1 MNEVICLFAKI
12 FKAPTLTSTFND
24 DFLYATDRI
33 VSYEYTKRW
42 TKSGNFTLVFP
53 FDKEILQALRLNGTI
68 YLDSDWLFI
77 QNVSYNGKQIT
88 VTGKDCKAL
97 LETRV
102 AIPDNTGYTGYS
114 SVSGTTAYCIRQYL
128 NQNCINPTDTNRK
141 LPLVFEGG
149 ATGLLSDSYM
159 ARFEYLSDIVTAM
172 CENADI
178 GYDIRGYIASS
189 GFKFYTLK
197 GVDRSFDQDVN
208 PRVIFSSSWRNV
220 LSQSFEHGVENVFT
234 AVYGTD
240 NGNYSKLVER
250 NPDYPQQALDMS
262 NPSDIA
268 KIVKGIARR
277 ECNVTVGISNSDSWF
292 EKYALNDVKDNIKT
306 ESFDIIVPFSNY
318 GTDYSLGDTVTIKDD
333 FLNNRFNRVITEVTK
348 SYQQGQRSISLV
360 LGIPKQKPV
369 QKIINNLLNKTQQ
382 RK

>member
-1 MNEVICLFAKI
+1 MFAKI
-12 FKAPTLTSTFND
+12 FKAPTLTSRFDD
-24 DFLYATDRI
+24 DFLLATDRI

-42 TKSGNFTLVFP
+42 TKTGDFTLVFP
-53 FDKEILQALRLNGTI
+53 FDREILQALRLNGTI
-68 YLDSDWLFI
+68 YLDGDWLFI

-88 VTGKDCKAL
+88 VTGKDCKAF
-97 LETRV
+97 LETRI
-102 AIPDNTGYTGYS
+102 AIPDNTGYTGYT
-114 SVSGTTAYCIRQYL
+114 SVSGTTAYCIEQYL

-178 GYDIRGYIASS
+178 GYDIRGYIASR

-197 GVDRSFDQDVN
+197 GVDRSFEQDVN

-292 EKYALNDVKDNIKT
+292 EKYALNEVKDNIGT

-348 SYQQGQRSISLV
+348 SYHQGQRSISLV

-369 QKIINNLLNKTQQ
+369 QKIINNLLNKTQ
-382 RK
+382 RKK

>member
-1 MNEVICLFAKI
+1 MNEVMFLFAKI
-12 FKAPTLTSTFND
+12 FKAPTLTSTFSN
-24 DFLYATDRI
+24 DFLLATDRI

-42 TKSGNFTLVFP
+42 TKTGDFTLVFP
-53 FDKEILQALRLNGTI
+53 FDREILQALRLNGTI

-88 VTGKDCKAL
+88 VTGKDCKAF
-97 LETRV
+97 LETRI
-102 AIPDNTGYTGYS
+102 AIPNNTGYTGYS
-114 SVSGTTAYCIRQYL
+114 SVSGTTAYCIEQYL

-292 EKYALNDVKDNIKT
+292 EKYALNDVKDNIGT
-306 ESFDIIVPFSNY
+306 ESFDIAVPFSNY
-318 GTDYSLGDTVTIKDD
+318 NTDYSLGDTVTIKDD

-348 SYQQGQRSISLV
+348 SYHQGQRSISLV

>member
-1 MNEVICLFAKI
+1 MFAKI
-12 FKAPTLTSTFND
+12 FKPPTLTSTFTD
-24 DFLYATDRI
+24 DFLFATDRI
-33 VSYEYTKRW
+33 SSYEYTKRW
-42 TKSGNFTLVFP
+42 TKSGDFTLVCP
-53 FDKEILQALRLNGTI
+53 FDKEILQALKLNGI
-68 YLDSDWLFI
+68 IFFDNDWLFI
-77 QNVSYNGKQIT
+77 QTISYNGRQIT
-88 VTGKDCKAL
+88 VTGKDCKAF
-97 LETRV
+97 LEIRI
-102 AIPDNTGYTGYS
+102 ALPDNTGFEGYS
-114 SVSGTTAYCIRQYL
+114 SVSGTTAHCIEQYL
-128 NQNCINPTDTNRK
+128 NQNCINPTDINRK

-149 ATGLLSDSYM
+149 TNGLLSDSYM
-159 ARFEYLSDIVTAM
+159 ARFEYISDIVTAM
-172 CENADI
+172 CENAGI
-178 GYDIRGYIASS
+178 GYDIRGNIADS

-208 PRVIFSSSWRNV
+208 PRVIFSSRWRNIV
-220 LSQSFEHGVENVFT
+220 SEVFEHGVENVFT

-292 EKYALNDVKDNIKT
+292 KKYALNEIKDNIKT
-306 ESFDIIVPFSNY
+306 ESFDIAVPFSNY
-318 GTDYSLGDTVTIKDD
+318 GTDYELGDIVTIKDD
-333 FLNNRFNRVITEVTK
+333 FQNEKFNRLITEVTK
-348 SYQQGQRSISLV
+348 SYASGQRSISLT

-369 QKIINNLLNKTQQ
+369 QQIVNNLLNQTQK

>member
-1 MNEVICLFAKI
+1 M
-12 FKAPTLTSTFND
+12 
-24 DFLYATDRI
+24 
-33 VSYEYTKRW
+33 
-42 TKSGNFTLVFP
+42 
-53 FDKEILQALRLNGTI
+53 
-68 YLDSDWLFI
+68 
-77 QNVSYNGKQIT
+77 
-88 VTGKDCKAL
+88 
-97 LETRV
+97 
-102 AIPDNTGYTGYS
+102 
-114 SVSGTTAYCIRQYL
+114 
-128 NQNCINPTDTNRK
+128 
-141 LPLVFEGG
+141 
-149 ATGLLSDSYM
+149 LSDSYM

-208 PRVIFSSSWRNV
+208 PRVIFSSSWRNIV
-220 LSQSFEHGVENVFT
+220 SEVFEHGVENVFT

-292 EKYALNDVKDNIKT
+292 EKYALNEVKDNIET
-306 ESFDIIVPFSNY
+306 ESFDIAVPFSNY
-318 GTDYSLGDTVTIKDD
+318 GTDYSLGDIVTIKDD

-348 SYQQGQRSISLV
+348 SYSQGQRSISLV

>member
-24 DFLYATDRI
+24 DFLLATDRI

-42 TKSGNFTLVFP
+42 TKSGDFTLVFS

-114 SVSGTTAYCIRQYL
+114 SVSGTTAYCIEQYL

-208 PRVIFSSSWRNV
+208 PRVIFSSSWQNI

-292 EKYALNDVKDNIKT
+292 EKYALNEVKDNIET
-306 ESFDIIVPFSNY
+306 ESFDIAVPFSNY
-318 GTDYSLGDTVTIKDD
+318 GTDYSLGDIVTIKDD

-348 SYQQGQRSISLV
+348 SYSQGQRSISLV

>member
-1 MNEVICLFAKI
+1 MFAKI

-24 DFLYATDRI
+24 DFLLATDRI

-42 TKSGNFTLVFP
+42 TKSGDFTLVFS

-68 YLDSDWLFI
+68 YLDTDWLFI
-77 QNVSYNGKQIT
+77 QNISYNGKQIT

-114 SVSGTTAYCIRQYL
+114 SVSGTTAYCIEQYL

-208 PRVIFSSSWRNV
+208 PRVIFSSSWRNIV
-220 LSQSFEHGVENVFT
+220 SEVFEHGVENVFT

-292 EKYALNDVKDNIKT
+292 EKYALNEVKDNIET
-306 ESFDIIVPFSNY
+306 ESFDIAVPFSNY
-318 GTDYSLGDTVTIKDD
+318 GTDYSLGDIVTIKDD

-348 SYQQGQRSISLV
+348 SYSQGQRSISLV

>member
-42 TKSGNFTLVFP
+42 TKSGDFTLVFS

-114 SVSGTTAYCIRQYL
+114 SVSGTTAYCIEQYL

-208 PRVIFSSSWRNV
+208 PRVIFSSSWRNI

-250 NPDYPQQALDMS
+250 NPDYPQQALDMR

-292 EKYALNDVKDNIKT
+292 EKYALKEIKDNVAT
-306 ESFDIIVPFSNY
+306 ESFDISVPFQNY
-318 GTDYSLGDTVTIKDD
+318 GIDYELGDIVTVKDD
-333 FLNNRFNRVITEVTK
+333 FAGGFYNRTVTEVTK
-348 SYQQGQRSISLV
+348 SYASGQRSISLV
-360 LGIPKQKPV
+360 LGIPKQKPA
-369 QKIINNLLNKTQQ
+369 QKIINNLLNKTQK

>member
-24 DFLYATDRI
+24 DFLLATDRI

-42 TKSGNFTLVFP
+42 TKTGDFTLVFP
-53 FDKEILQALRLNGTI
+53 FDREILQALRLNGTI
-68 YLDSDWLFI
+68 YLDGDWLFI

-88 VTGKDCKAL
+88 VTGKDCKAF
-97 LETRV
+97 LETRI
-102 AIPDNTGYTGYS
+102 AIPDNTGYTGYT
-114 SVSGTTAYCIRQYL
+114 SVSGTTAYCIEQYL

-208 PRVIFSSSWRNV
+208 PRVIFSSSWRNI

-292 EKYALNDVKDNIKT
+292 EKYALNEVKDNIET
-306 ESFDIIVPFSNY
+306 ESFDIAVPFSNY
-318 GTDYSLGDTVTIKDD
+318 GTDYSLGDIVTIKDD

-348 SYQQGQRSISLV
+348 SYSQGQRSISLV

>member
-1 MNEVICLFAKI
+1 MFAKI
-12 FKAPTLTSTFND
+12 FKTPTLTGTFTD
-24 DFLYATDRI
+24 DFLLATDRI

-42 TKSGNFTLVFP
+42 AKTGDFTLVFP
-53 FDKEILQALRLNGTI
+53 FDKEILQALKLNGI
-68 YLDSDWLFI
+68 IFFDNDWLFI
-77 QNVSYNGKQIT
+77 QTISYNGRQIT
-88 VTGKDCKAL
+88 VTGKDCKAF
-97 LETRV
+97 LEIRI
-102 AIPDNTGYTGYS
+102 ALPDNTGFEGYS
-114 SVSGTTAYCIRQYL
+114 SVSGTTAHCIEQYL
-128 NQNCINPTDTNRK
+128 NQNCINPTDINRK

-149 ATGLLSDSYM
+149 TNGLLSDSYM
-159 ARFEYLSDIVTAM
+159 ARFEYISDIVTAM
-172 CENADI
+172 CENAGI
-178 GYDIRGYIASS
+178 GYDIRGNIADS

-208 PRVIFSSSWRNV
+208 PRVIFSSRWRNIV
-220 LSQSFEHGVENVFT
+220 SEVFEHGVENVFT

-250 NPDYPQQALDMS
+250 NPDYPQQALDMR

-292 EKYALNDVKDNIKT
+292 EKYALNEIKDNIKT
-306 ESFDIIVPFSNY
+306 ESFDIAVPFSNY
-318 GTDYSLGDTVTIKDD
+318 GTDYELGDIVTIKDD
-333 FLNNRFNRVITEVTK
+333 FQNEKFNRLITEVTK
-348 SYQQGQRSISLV
+348 SYASGQRSISLT

-369 QKIINNLLNKTQQ
+369 QQIVNNLLNQTQK